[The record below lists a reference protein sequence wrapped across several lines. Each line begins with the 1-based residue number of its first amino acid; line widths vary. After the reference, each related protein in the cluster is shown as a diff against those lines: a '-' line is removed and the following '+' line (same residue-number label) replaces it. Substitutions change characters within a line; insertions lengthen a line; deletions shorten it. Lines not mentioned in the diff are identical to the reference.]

1 MLKIVINHK
10 KYKDKT
16 ILENINVSI
25 NRPGIYGVIGKNGQ
39 GKTTLFKCILNL
51 ESFSGICSAN
61 EEKVV
66 LENAGWVPTE
76 PPIYGE
82 LTADEFYDF
91 YAHLLNVNAKKG
103 NRIFEV
109 PNNQLIREFST
120 GMKKKTYLNAVFQKE
135 FPLYILDEPFNGLD
149 LESNYLLMNY
159 VRELS
164 KTSIVFIS
172 SHIQEILYKDCDK
185 IFLLIDKN
193 VKEFEKNEFLEIEKM
208 LFANYRKDFNL

>member
-51 ESFSGICSAN
+51 ESFSGNCSAN
-61 EEKVV
+61 EEKIV

-91 YAHLLNVNAKKG
+91 YAHLLNVKTKNS
-103 NRIFEV
+103 NRIFKV

-172 SHIQEILYKDCDK
+172 SHILEILYKDCDK

-208 LFANYRKDFNL
+208 LFANYRNDLNL

>member
-10 KYKDKT
+10 KFKDKT

-51 ESFSGICSAN
+51 ESFSGNCSAN
-61 EEKVV
+61 EEKIV

-91 YAHLLNVNAKKG
+91 YAHLLNISAKEG

-172 SHIQEILYKDCDK
+172 SHILEILYKDCDK
-185 IFLLIDKN
+185 IFLLKDKN
-193 VKEFEKNEFLEIEKM
+193 LLKFDKSDFTKIEKT
-208 LFANYRKDFNL
+208 LFM